1 MRHATFGFAVAALVA
16 VAADEEP
23 PSGTSS
29 SCAGVVSA
37 FARRSAAFRGGCAG
51 AAWKVIYSSIKDVM
65 HLLIGRGAN
74 VWAPT

>member
-37 FARRSAAFRGGCAG
+37 CARRSAAFRGGCAG
-51 AAWKVIYSSIKDVM
+51 AAWKVIYGSIKDVM
-65 HLLIGRGAN
+65 YLLIGRGR
-74 VWAPT
+74 VWVLT

>member
-1 MRHATFGFAVAALVA
+1 MRHATFGFAAAALA

-51 AAWKVIYSSIKDVM
+51 AAW
-65 HLLIGRGAN
+65 LEGNL
-74 VWAPT
+74 W

>member
-51 AAWKVIYSSIKDVM
+51 AAWKVIYGGIKDVM
-65 HLLIGRGAN
+65 HLLVGRGGDT
-74 VWAPT
+74 WRRH